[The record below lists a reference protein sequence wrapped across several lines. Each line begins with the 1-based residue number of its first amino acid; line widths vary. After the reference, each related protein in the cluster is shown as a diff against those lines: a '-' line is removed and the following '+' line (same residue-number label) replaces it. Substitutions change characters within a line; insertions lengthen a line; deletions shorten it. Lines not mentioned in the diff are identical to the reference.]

1 MSLRAASRTGK
12 TSKWTTSIA
21 TVSYTSKGQNRD
33 GAFRQKHTRYTL
45 QLGGAT
51 AEMC

>member
-1 MSLRAASRTGK
+1 MSSQAVSRTGK

-21 TVSYTSKGQNRD
+21 TVSYTSKDQNHD

>member
-1 MSLRAASRTGK
+1 MSLQAESKTGK

-21 TVSYTSKGQNRD
+21 TVSYTCKDQNRD
-33 GAFRQKHTRYTL
+33 EAFPQKHTRYIL